1 MIVSSSNLSGIYR
14 LYEKPKE
21 NWKVFQKFLRVF
33 CIFIGYKEVSRNFI
47 SNHSFGRGL
56 RQLNELSR
64 NFRIDKPLRYFVY
77 LFCAQEAPVKAES
90 YC

>member
-1 MIVSSSNLSGIYR
+1 MKNRRKTGKSSRNF
-14 LYEKPKE
+14 YE
-21 NWKVFQKFLRVF
+21 FF
-33 CIFIGYKEVSRNFI
+33 CIFIGYKKVSRNFI

-64 NFRIDKPLRYFVY
+64 NFRIDKSLRYFVY